1 VSNIDQREYPRP
13 FNAYGDATVACDIGA
28 VEWYPPTDIVV
39 EAPGSVNIADGGT
52 YNLGTTQQGIPI
64 ARTITVRNTGSPNLT
79 ISTNPPTITGDFIA
93 GNLGSVS
100 LAPGAST
107 TFSLTCSATTTG
119 NPVSGTVSFANND
132 SDENPFNFTVTC
144 VVTETPANA
153 APLLNYDPDGTPTL
167 SWSMVSGAT
176 EYEVQVD
183 GSPTFTLPLTHSAI
197 VPANTLFVTTPTLPA
212 GLYYWRVHAHQSNG
226 TWGNWS
232 IVQSFVVAAP

>member
-1 VSNIDQREYPRP
+1 VE
-13 FNAYGDATVACDIGA
+13 AA
-28 VEWYPPTDIVV
+28 VTPSPEIVV
-39 EAPGSVNIADGGT
+39 QSPESVNIADGGT
-52 YNLGTTQQGIPI
+52 YSLGTTSVGIPLSSI
-64 ARTITVRNTGSPNLT
+64 LTVRNTGNATLDL
-79 ISTNPPTITGDFIA
+79 ITNPPTITGDFIA

-107 TFSLTCSATTTG
+107 TFNLTCSAAATG

-183 GSPTFTLPLTHSAI
+183 GSPTFTLPLTHSVI